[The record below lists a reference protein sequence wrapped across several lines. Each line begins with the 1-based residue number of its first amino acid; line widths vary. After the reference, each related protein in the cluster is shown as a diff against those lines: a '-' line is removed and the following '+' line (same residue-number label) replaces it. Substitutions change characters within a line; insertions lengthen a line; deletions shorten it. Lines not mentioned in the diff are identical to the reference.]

1 MEAGKTG
8 YGRVALISGEAGVG
22 KSRLAEA
29 LAERVTEGPYTRLR
43 YYCSPH
49 HQDSAL
55 YPMIAQMERAAG
67 FHQADQPADRL
78 AKLKA
83 MLEAT
88 EPPIEDVTL
97 IADLHSL
104 PSADLAPPL
113 DVTPQ
118 QRKDKTFE
126 ALLRQVEALSQQQ
139 PVPMVFD
146 DLHWIDPSSHEWL
159 DQLIDEWR
167 IGQCW
172 YWQCFV
178 PNFNRPGSDSHM

>member
-1 MEAGKTG
+1 MDAGKDRIRAG
-8 YGRVALISGEAGVG
+8 GANFWRSGVG

-29 LAERVTEGPYTRLR
+29 LAERVTEKPYTRLR

-88 EPPIEDVTL
+88 EPPIEEVTL

-118 QRKDKTFE
+118 QRKVRRLKRCC
-126 ALLRQVEALSQQQ
+126 AK
-139 PVPMVFD
+139 
-146 DLHWIDPSSHEWL
+146 
-159 DQLIDEWR
+159 
-167 IGQCW
+167 
-172 YWQCFV
+172 
-178 PNFNRPGSDSHM
+178 